1 MKMSFNTLP
10 TPESVQKTIEAV
22 KARGINVIL
31 VNNKAEALA
40 QLKQLIPAGASV
52 ITASSQTLTEIGLD
66 DIFISGEH
74 PWKNLKTEILAE
86 KDRLKQLLLRQQ
98 ATLSDYYLGSVN
110 ALAESG
116 EIVFASAT
124 GSQLPAYAFS
134 SNHVIWV
141 AGVQKITANLEEAI
155 RRVREY
161 VTPLV
166 DEQVKKMGGPGTII
180 GKLMI
185 FEREA
190 PVLKRQI
197 TLILVNEVLGL

>member
-1 MKMSFNTLP
+1 MSFNKLP
-10 TPESVQKTIEAV
+10 TSDTVQKTVKAV
-22 KARGINVIL
+22 MARGINVIL
-31 VNNKAEALA
+31 VNNKTEALT
-40 QLKQLIPAGASV
+40 QLKQLIPAGAPV

-86 KDRLKQLLLRQQ
+86 KDPIKQTILRKQ

-110 ALAESG
+110 AIAESG
-116 EIVFASAT
+116 EIVFGSAT

-134 SNHVIWV
+134 SSHVIWV
-141 AGVQKITANLEEAI
+141 AGTQKITVNLEEAI

-166 DEQVKKMGGPGTII
+166 DEQIKRMGGPGTTM

-185 FEREA
+185 FEREV
-190 PVLKRQI
+190 PFLKRQI
-197 TLILVNEVLGL
+197 TLILVNEVLGF

>member
-1 MKMSFNTLP
+1 MKMSFNSLP
-10 TPESVQKTIEAV
+10 SPESVQKTIEAV

-40 QLKQLIPAGASV
+40 QLNQLIPAGAPV
-52 ITASSQTLTEIGLD
+52 ITAASQSLTEIGLD
-66 DIFISGEH
+66 DIFISGKH

-86 KDRLKQLLLRQQ
+86 KDQPKQFLLRQQ

-110 ALAESG
+110 AVAESG

-141 AGVQKITANLEEAI
+141 VGSQKITANLEEAI

-166 DEQVKKMGGPGTII
+166 DAEVKKRGGPGTTI
-180 GKLMI
+180 GKLLI
-185 FEREA
+185 FEREV
-190 PVLKRQI
+190 PFLKRQI
-197 TLILVNEVLGL
+197 TMILVNEILGL

>member
-1 MKMSFNTLP
+1 MSFNTLP

-161 VTPLV
+161 VTPRV

>member
-1 MKMSFNTLP
+1 MDYKTLAA
-10 TPESVQKTIEAV
+10 PETVQKTMQAV
-22 KARGINVIL
+22 EARGINVVL
-31 VNNKAEALA
+31 VDNKAEALA
-40 QLKQLIPAGASV
+40 KLKSLIPAGAPV

-74 PWKNLKTEILAE
+74 PWINLKTEILAE
-86 KDRLKQLLLRQQ
+86 KDPVKQTLLRKQ
-98 ATLSDYYLGSVN
+98 ATLADYYLGSVN
-110 ALAESG
+110 ALAETG

-134 SNHVIWV
+134 SSHVIWV
-141 AGVQKITANLEEAI
+141 AGVQKITPNLEQAI

-161 VTPLV
+161 VAPLV
-166 DEQVKKMGGPGTII
+166 DQQVKQRGGSGTTI

-185 FEREA
+185 FEREV
-190 PVLKRQI
+190 PFLKRQI

>member
-1 MKMSFNTLP
+1 LP
-10 TPESVQKTIEAV
+10 TPERVQKTIEAV

-40 QLKQLIPAGASV
+40 QLKQLIPAGAPV
-52 ITASSQTLTEIGLD
+52 ITAASRTLTEIGLD

-86 KDRLKQLLLRQQ
+86 KDPLKQTLLRKQ

-134 SNHVIWV
+134 SSHVIWV

-166 DEQVKKMGGPGTII
+166 DEQVKKMGGPGTTM

-185 FEREA
+185 FEREV
-190 PVLKRQI
+190 PFLKRQI
-197 TLILVNEVLGL
+197 TLILVNEVLGY

>member
-1 MKMSFNTLP
+1 MSFNTLP
-10 TPESVQKTIEAV
+10 TPERVQKTIETV

-40 QLKQLIPAGASV
+40 QLKQLIPAGAPV
-52 ITASSQTLTEIGLD
+52 ITAASRTLTEIGLD

-86 KDRLKQLLLRQQ
+86 KDPLKQTLLRKQ

-134 SNHVIWV
+134 SSHVIWV
-141 AGVQKITANLEEAI
+141 AGAQKITANLEEAI

-166 DEQVKKMGGPGTII
+166 DEQVKTMGGSGTTM

-185 FEREA
+185 FEREV
-190 PVLKRQI
+190 PFLKRQI
-197 TLILVNEVLGL
+197 TLIIVNEVLGF